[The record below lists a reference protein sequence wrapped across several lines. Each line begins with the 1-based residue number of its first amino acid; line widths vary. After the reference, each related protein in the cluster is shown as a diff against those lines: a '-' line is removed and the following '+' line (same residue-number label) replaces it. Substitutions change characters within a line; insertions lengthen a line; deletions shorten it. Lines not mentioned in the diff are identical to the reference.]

1 MNSIGLK
8 PAQYSPCPGETRAT
22 VPAMLALRK
31 GPRLFEKLVNSPVH
45 YFYVSLTFAP
55 RPFTF

>member
-8 PAQYSPCPGETRAT
+8 PAQYSPCPGEMRAPA
-22 VPAMLALRK
+22 PAMSALRK
-31 GPRLFEKLVNSPVH
+31 GPRLFEKLVNSPAH
-45 YFYVSLTFAP
+45 YFYVSLTFAL